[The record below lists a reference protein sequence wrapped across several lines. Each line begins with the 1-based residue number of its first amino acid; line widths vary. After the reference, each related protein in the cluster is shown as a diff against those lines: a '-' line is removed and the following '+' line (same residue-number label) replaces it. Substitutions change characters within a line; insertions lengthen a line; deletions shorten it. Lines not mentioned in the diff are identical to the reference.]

1 VYDGCRHKMHGKK
14 VTPQSLL
21 GQLGA
26 NLIEKIVLQMGWIW
40 RPVNVFDVGI
50 DGEIDEI
57 RDPTT
62 GEATNCIVRVQAKA
76 TERAFASESESG
88 LEFPC
93 DANDLDYWLR
103 GNVPVV
109 LIVCRPSADEAYWVS
124 IRDYFRDQ
132 SVRKPG
138 RVRFDKKANRFDA
151 TSAATLR
158 QLALP
163 RDSGIYSAPLHRAE
177 SLYSN
182 LLMVSSFASRIFV
195 ADTEFRDPKLLWA
208 RLNSLGTGAGP
219 EWLLTDKKLI
229 SFQNLTS
236 FPFDKV
242 CDLGTCEDFDT
253 DEWATSTDRD
263 RQWQFIRLLNMSLKA
278 LARRRRLRYD
288 AKNEYFYFRGQSG
301 KEERRREDNHASYL
315 PPLDGHPDAP

>member
-1 VYDGCRHKMHGKK
+1 
-14 VTPQSLL
+14 
-21 GQLGA
+21 
-26 NLIEKIVLQMGWIW
+26 
-40 RPVNVFDVGI
+40 
-50 DGEIDEI
+50 
-57 RDPTT
+57 
-62 GEATNCIVRVQAKA
+62 
-76 TERAFASESESG
+76 
-88 LEFPC
+88 
-93 DANDLDYWLR
+93 
-103 GNVPVV
+103 
-109 LIVCRPSADEAYWVS
+109 
-124 IRDYFRDQ
+124 
-132 SVRKPG
+132 
-138 RVRFDKKANRFDA
+138 
-151 TSAATLR
+151 
-158 QLALP
+158 
-163 RDSGIYSAPLHRAE
+163 
-177 SLYSN
+177 
-182 LLMVSSFASRIFV
+182 MVSSFASRIFV